1 MFVLLGRLLIGFGSC
16 RSINRRYIADSYS
29 REDRT
34 AASAAFVT
42 AGSLGMA
49 VGPAVAALL
58 DFIPDGSHWISVE
71 NAPGWIMCA
80 AWIIY
85 EVFLLA
91 YFRDPPRPEPNAVLQ
106 TAEKDTIN
114 ETRPLLSRLNG
125 SNISTVSSD
134 ASAELPLW
142 CNVPVMATLFI
153 CFLLKMT
160 LECCLSST
168 ATVTAYFFGWSVS
181 KTGVYLA
188 LLGLLMFPANLL
200 VAYFSKRNDDRDL
213 IFGTL
218 ALMLLGTWGIVNYGA
233 TDSYTTIQYIA
244 FGVVIFVSTNALEGK
259 IIQHAHH
266 AHSFRCDGGKVY
278 HGDADLSL
286 FSQVPI

>member
-218 ALMLLGTWGIVNYGA
+218 ALMFLGTWGIVNYGA
-233 TDSYTTIQYIA
+233 TDSYTTVQYIA

-259 IIQHAHH
+259 TIQHAHH
-266 AHSFRCDGGKVY
+266 SHSFRYGGGKKVY
-278 HGDADLSL
+278 HGDANSIFL
-286 FSQVPI
+286 QVPT